1 MENLEKAL
9 KKTSRIKTL
18 LIVIV
23 ALMLIY
29 AIIVWGDISSAKE
42 KVRNEY
48 ADEIAAIQTEL
59 ADIET
64 DTKKAEDK
72 IAGYEADIAEH
83 KAVIEAIENGT
94 YTGEAK

>member
-9 KKTSRIKTL
+9 KKTGRIKTL

-23 ALMLIY
+23 ALLIVY
-29 AIIVWGDISSAKE
+29 AIILAGDISSAKT

-48 ADEIAAIQTEL
+48 ADEIAAIETEL
-59 ADIET
+59 ADIESKT
-64 DTKKAEDK
+64 AKAEEK
-72 IAGYEADIAEH
+72 IAGYEANIAGYTET
-83 KAVIEAIENGT
+83 IEAIKAGT

>member
-9 KKTSRIKTL
+9 KKTGRIKTL

-23 ALMLIY
+23 ALLLIY
-29 AIIVWGDISSAKE
+29 AIIVWGDISSAKT
-42 KVRNEY
+42 KVRNAY
-48 ADEIAAIQTEL
+48 AEEIAAIETEL
-59 ADIET
+59 ADIEA
-64 DTKKAEDK
+64 DTKKAEEK

-83 KAVIEAIENGT
+83 NAVIAAIKDGT